1 MSLLSKHKEVESEL
15 AAARERLQQQAT
27 DLVLKASMYVS
38 NLIWKQTS
46 SFYSIHPFL
55 FLSASCR
62 FRVPKDCLMLSVEF
76 SNKFWGF

>member
-38 NLIWKQTS
+38 NLIWKLTS
-46 SFYSIHPFL
+46 LFILAFL
-55 FLSASCR
+55 FS
-62 FRVPKDCLMLSVEF
+62 VNLMQV
-76 SNKFWGF
+76 

>member
-38 NLIWKQTS
+38 NLIWT
-46 SFYSIHPFL
+46 
-55 FLSASCR
+55 
-62 FRVPKDCLMLSVEF
+62 
-76 SNKFWGF
+76 

>member
-38 NLIWKQTS
+38 NLIWKS
-46 SFYSIHPFL
+46 SLSIH
-55 FLSASCR
+55 SN
-62 FRVPKDCLMLSVEF
+62 F
-76 SNKFWGF
+76 SFFF

>member
-46 SFYSIHPFL
+46 SFYSSL
-55 FLSASCR
+55 FFFCQPQCR
-62 FRVPKDCLMLSVEF
+62 FRVPKDCLMLYIEF
-76 SNKFWGF
+76 SNEFWVF

>member
-46 SFYSIHPFL
+46 SLYSS
-55 FLSASCR
+55 LSFFCQPHAGLE
-62 FRVPKDCLMLSVEF
+62 CLKTV
-76 SNKFWGF
+76 

>member
-38 NLIWKQTS
+38 NIVWKWTS
-46 SFYSIHPFL
+46 FINSSLSFFFYPCAGLEYLKTI
-55 FLSASCR
+55 
-62 FRVPKDCLMLSVEF
+62 
-76 SNKFWGF
+76 

>member
-38 NLIWKQTS
+38 NLIWKRTS
-46 SFYSIHPFL
+46 SFYSSL
-55 FLSASCR
+55 FFSCQ
-62 FRVPKDCLMLSVEF
+62 PHAGLECLKTV
-76 SNKFWGF
+76 

>member
-46 SFYSIHPFL
+46 SFYSSL
-55 FLSASCR
+55 FFFCQPHEGLE
-62 FRVPKDCLMLSVEF
+62 CLKTV
-76 SNKFWGF
+76 

>member
-38 NLIWKQTS
+38 NLIWK
-46 SFYSIHPFL
+46 
-55 FLSASCR
+55 
-62 FRVPKDCLMLSVEF
+62 
-76 SNKFWGF
+76 

>member
-46 SFYSIHPFL
+46 SLYSS
-55 FLSASCR
+55 LSFFCQPH
-62 FRVPKDCLMLSVEF
+62 VGLE
-76 SNKFWGF
+76 